1 MVLEKLDYFFN
12 TKKTWFFSLFSL
24 LVCIDFFSKS
34 YIFNNFDFYQS
45 VEIISFL
52 KFTFVKNYGIAF
64 SFFNDSSLNLNMI
77 FSLLVFMIC
86 SYLFYQVFLRP
97 SEMESKIFKNLSF
110 IFILSGG
117 IGNLIDRLIY
127 GYVIDFI
134 DITFNP
140 YVFNLADSYVTIG
153 LLTYLIFSFKKGLNE
168 NH

>member
-1 MVLEKLDYFFN
+1 MVQEKLDYFFN
-12 TKKTWFFSLFSL
+12 TKKTWLFSLLSL
-24 LVCIDFFSKS
+24 LVCIDFFSKN
-34 YIFNNFDFYQS
+34 YVLNNFDLYQS

-52 KFTFVKNYGIAF
+52 KISFIKNYGIAF
-64 SFFNDSSLNLNMI
+64 SLFNDSSLNLNMI

-86 SYLFYQVFLRP
+86 SYLFYQIFFRP
-97 SEMESKIFKNLSF
+97 SAMESKIFKNLSF

-117 IGNLIDRLIY
+117 IGNLLDRLIY

-153 LLTYLIFSFKKGLNE
+153 LLMYLIFSFKKGLNE